1 MDAIQ
6 FLKQQHEEAK
16 GGFGKIEAALPEQ
29 RERQWKALKPEL
41 PLHEEIEETCLYHLV
56 AREPEGKS
64 GALARWETRHHE
76 QVQQIEAL
84 IRRLEGLEPRSSE
97 WLQQLKK
104 IKSTLEGHIR
114 EEEQEVWPRIQEILD
129 HDRLEQ
135 AGREMERMKASKLG
149 HVA

>member
-16 GGFGKIEAALPEQ
+16 GGFGKIEAVSPEQ

-56 AREPEGKS
+56 ARETEGKS
-64 GALARWETRHHE
+64 GVLARWETRHHE
-76 QVQQIEAL
+76 QVQQVEAL
-84 IRRLEGLEPRSSE
+84 IQRLEGLDPKSSE

-104 IKSTLEGHIR
+104 IKSTLERHIR

-129 HDRLEQ
+129 HDRLGQ
-135 AGREMERMKASKLG
+135 AGREMERMKVSKLG